1 MATNLGE
8 EDHSQARRPRFG
20 VGFCEAFSAFEVIL
34 GAADALHGVPLLF
47 PALAGD
53 FPVLD
58 LVCRGSVDAATSYSA
73 DDRSVV
79 HYESSE
85 HLRTLSLPR
94 W

>member
-1 MATNLGE
+1 MGE

-20 VGFCEAFSAFEVIL
+20 VGFCASFPAFDAAFD
-34 GAADALHGVPLLF
+34 AADALASIPLLC

-53 FPVLD
+53 FTVLD
-58 LVCRGSVDAATSYSA
+58 LACRGSVIAAASYSA

-79 HYESSE
+79 HCEPSE

>member
-1 MATNLGE
+1 MAANLWE

-20 VGFCEAFSAFEVIL
+20 AGFCESFSAFEVSL

-47 PALAGD
+47 PAIAGD

-58 LVCRGSVDAATSYSA
+58 LVCLASTEDAGSYSA
-73 DDRSVV
+73 DDHLAV
-79 HYESSE
+79 HCELSE